1 MDRDDLEETEIKEK
15 EKLTSK
21 LGKKGRV
28 AGSLLLVFILGITS
42 VWGLHRGKM
51 FPTPE
56 SDINQPVGHEHLSSL
71 YQELKCPC
79 CEQNIG
85 ECSCG
90 LAEERRDIISS
101 MAILGTSLRNIYQFM
116 YLYDGSEAF
125 FDQELALEVGNWLE
139 ELLPAIRPVIYIE
152 PLELDMGIVSMA
164 QGFVS
169 KSYQLKNNGQADLI
183 INNLATSCMCTTVA
197 LETTDGLSPIFGGHQ
212 DENPDNWSV
221 TLRPKEE
228 AELIVTFDPNAHGPD
243 AVGQIRRVITIS
255 SNDPLQSSVTVE
267 IVADVVP

>member
-15 EKLTSK
+15 EKLISK
-21 LGKKGRV
+21 LGKKGRI

-42 VWGLHRGKM
+42 VWGLHRGNM
-51 FPTPE
+51 FSTLV
-56 SDINQPVGHEHLSSL
+56 SDINQPVGHEHLPSL

-79 CEQNIG
+79 CEKNIG

-125 FDQELALEVGNWLE
+125 FDQELGLEVGTWVE
-139 ELLPAIRPVIYIE
+139 ELLPDTRPVIHIE
-152 PLELDMGIVSMA
+152 PLELDMGTVSMA
-164 QGFVS
+164 QGPVRV
-169 KSYQLKNNGQADLI
+169 SYQLNNNGQDDLI

-197 LETTDGLSPIFGGHQ
+197 LETSDGLSPNFGAHQ
-212 DENPDNWSV
+212 DENPDNWSA
-221 TLRPKEE
+221 TLKPNEE

-243 AVGQIRRVITIS
+243 AVGQYRRVITIS
-255 SNDPLQSSVTVE
+255 SNDPLQPSVKVE